1 MIVHGVDPQNL
12 NIVAPLV
19 TVIKI
24 VATTLIIIIA
34 AVHAAATPLALG

>member
-1 MIVHGVDPQNL
+1 MIVHGVDLQNL

-34 AVHAAATPLALG
+34 AVHAAATPLAFG

>member
-12 NIVAPLV
+12 NIVTPLV

-34 AVHAAATPLALG
+34 VHAAATPLAFG